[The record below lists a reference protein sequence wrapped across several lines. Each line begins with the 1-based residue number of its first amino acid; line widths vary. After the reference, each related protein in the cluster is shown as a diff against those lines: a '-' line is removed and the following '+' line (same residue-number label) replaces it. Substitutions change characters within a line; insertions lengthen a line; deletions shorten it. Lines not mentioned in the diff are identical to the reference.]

1 MPPATMVSRLG
12 HSTKKKSLHKALFDS
27 FFKIRGSVKAAQEPR
42 LLDAAFEFEL
52 NGRWRGDAR
61 APLRQDTAQDTAFS
75 DWWVWCFREILCL
88 QFVFLLKFC

>member
-61 APLRQDTAQDTAFS
+61 APLPAGHGARH
-75 DWWVWCFREILCL
+75 CL
-88 QFVFLLKFC
+88 QRLVAYNLYFC